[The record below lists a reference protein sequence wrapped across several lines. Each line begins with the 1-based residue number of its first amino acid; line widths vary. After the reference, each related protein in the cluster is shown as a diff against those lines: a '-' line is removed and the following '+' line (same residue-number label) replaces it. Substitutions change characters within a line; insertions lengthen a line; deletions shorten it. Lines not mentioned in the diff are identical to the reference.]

1 MDDCFYFLEEKFPN
15 IYYDAQH
22 CEIFLVDEYYEISL
36 ICAGMCCEKL
46 VSLIYKDVLN
56 DYEINPRDTQSDKLK
71 KLEYKHIFP
80 KYVLKKLHDIRK
92 YRNWAVHGN
101 KIYDIFNNTRR
112 IHQYLVEICVWFYNS
127 YSGLNLE
134 DRGYHGPVY
143 VSDDS
148 SVDDL
153 FNDFKPVLQEYIKN
167 AADETLDDIKKRT
180 DIVIKSIDDYFKQSM
195 ADFKSDIKE
204 MVIDIVNEDDI
215 EKEEPVEQENYLKD
229 YQFNMYNGSFLLN
242 ELYKLKD
249 SSSEA
254 VEKEGNLSYFKN
266 YLHVD
271 RSIQE
276 EFIEE
281 AERVC
286 NNDESHLIML
296 VGSVGDGKSHLLSY
310 LETTN
315 PEMFSKFIIHGD
327 ATESFDTKKT
337 DIDTLAEVLY
347 AYDDENFDFLTEK
360 SIVAINVG
368 VLNKFLESDYAK
380 TSYTKLAKII
390 GDANIID
397 YEGIS
402 QNIIGDKVSFIT
414 FGDYNLFE
422 LTSDIDSNHVK
433 SDYISQLFL
442 KITDNNPNNPF
453 YHAYLKDKES
463 GLNSPIIHNYE
474 MFCDKSVQD
483 IIISY
488 IIRIFIEYKKIISTR
503 DLLNFIYEFLVPAEI
518 IQYSDYM
525 GVSDYDEYLLPN
537 LLFNGNDRS
546 ALISIFTNFDPT
558 LTRCEQLDEFIMD
571 FNVEDKLENIFLKY
585 FDNSKTDLLTNL
597 FIDYSDLKECSNFEK
612 QNIITILIRFSLF
625 YGNSF
630 MRSNFID
637 DNYVDYLA
645 YLYAYNAGEVSKYQ
659 KLYAEV
665 KYAVFNWKGSFIK
678 DYITIDDLRSFNVS
692 KHLRLKP
699 RIISSDNNLEISMNR
714 FKNEIQIGFLVRPN
728 THLIKLNIDFKLFD
742 ELIKINKGYK
752 PNKSERDALVVFDEF
767 VNLLINDLPSNE
779 LLIKNL
785 DTKTDFTFEYDE
797 DFDTFLFEL
806 RG

>member
-1 MDDCFYFLEEKFPN
+1 M
-15 IYYDAQH
+15 
-22 CEIFLVDEYYEISL
+22 
-36 ICAGMCCEKL
+36 
-46 VSLIYKDVLN
+46 
-56 DYEINPRDTQSDKLK
+56 
-71 KLEYKHIFP
+71 
-80 KYVLKKLHDIRK
+80 
-92 YRNWAVHGN
+92 
-101 KIYDIFNNTRR
+101 
-112 IHQYLVEICVWFYNS
+112 
-127 YSGLNLE
+127 
-134 DRGYHGPVY
+134 
-143 VSDDS
+143 
-148 SVDDL
+148 
-153 FNDFKPVLQEYIKN
+153 
-167 AADETLDDIKKRT
+167 
-180 DIVIKSIDDYFKQSM
+180 
-195 ADFKSDIKE
+195 
-204 MVIDIVNEDDI
+204 
-215 EKEEPVEQENYLKD
+215 
-229 YQFNMYNGSFLLN
+229 
-242 ELYKLKD
+242 
-249 SSSEA
+249 
-254 VEKEGNLSYFKN
+254 
-266 YLHVD
+266 
-271 RSIQE
+271 
-276 EFIEE
+276 
-281 AERVC
+281 
-286 NNDESHLIML
+286 
-296 VGSVGDGKSHLLSY
+296 
-310 LETTN
+310 
-315 PEMFSKFIIHGD
+315 
-327 ATESFDTKKT
+327 
-337 DIDTLAEVLY
+337 
-347 AYDDENFDFLTEK
+347 
-360 SIVAINVG
+360 
-368 VLNKFLESDYAK
+368 
-380 TSYTKLAKII
+380 
-390 GDANIID
+390 
-397 YEGIS
+397 
-402 QNIIGDKVSFIT
+402 
-414 FGDYNLFE
+414 
-422 LTSDIDSNHVK
+422 
-433 SDYISQLFL
+433 
-442 KITDNNPNNPF
+442 
-453 YHAYLKDKES
+453 
-463 GLNSPIIHNYE
+463 
-474 MFCDKSVQD
+474 
-483 IIISY
+483 
-488 IIRIFIEYKKIISTR
+488 
-503 DLLNFIYEFLVPAEI
+503 NFIYEFLVPAEI

-742 ELIKINKGYK
+742 ELIKINKA
-752 PNKSERDALVVFDEF
+752 NKSERDALVVFDEF